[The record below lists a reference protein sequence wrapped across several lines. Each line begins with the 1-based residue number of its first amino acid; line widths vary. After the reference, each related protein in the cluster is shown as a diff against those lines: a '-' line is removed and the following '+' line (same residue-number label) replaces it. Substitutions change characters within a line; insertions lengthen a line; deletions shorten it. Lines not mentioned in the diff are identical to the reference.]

1 MATEAPAAGP
11 QLGLL
16 QQMYSKMF
24 LIRIFEEQVI
34 QMVKARALW
43 GTAHACIG
51 QEAVAVGICSALRR
65 DDYITSTHRGHGHCI
80 AKGADLGRMMA
91 ELMGKTTGYCKGKG
105 GSMHICDFDGG
116 NLGANAIVGG
126 GIPIATGAALGAK
139 IQASGRV
146 AVAFF
151 GDAAIN
157 LGIFHESLNMA
168 AIWRL
173 PAVYVCENNQYSISV
188 PIRDM
193 IAIADVTERARAY
206 GMVGLSVDGND
217 VLAVYE
223 AARDGVQRARE
234 GLGPT
239 FIECRTYR
247 QKPHSAGVPWE
258 TRPETEIQE
267 WMERDPVSLLRRRLI
282 EDNGSADMIDQVERE
297 ARAALERALEFASES
312 PDPPL
317 EALTEDIY
325 A

>member
-1 MATEAPAAGP
+1 MAIEALATGQ
-11 QLGLL
+11 QLSLL
-16 QQMYSKMF
+16 RQMYSKMF
-24 LIRIFEEQVI
+24 LIRIFEEQVT

-51 QEAVAVGICSALRR
+51 QEAVAVGICCALRR

-105 GSMHICDFDGG
+105 GSMHICDFEGG

-139 IQASGRV
+139 LQASGRI

-168 AIWRL
+168 AIWKL

-193 IAIADVTERARAY
+193 IAIREVTERAQAY
-206 GMVGLSVDGND
+206 GIAPLSVDGND
-217 VLAVYE
+217 VLAVYQ
-223 AARDGVQRARE
+223 AAREGVQRARE

-239 FIECRTYR
+239 FIECKTYR
-247 QKPHSAGVPWE
+247 HKPHSAGVPWE
-258 TRPETEIQE
+258 TRPEAEIQE
-267 WMERDPVSLLRRRLI
+267 WMERDPVNLLRRRLI
-282 EDNGSADMIDQVERE
+282 EGDGSADSIDDVERE
-297 ARAALERALEFASES
+297 ARATLERALEFASAS

-317 EALTEDIY
+317 EALTEDVY